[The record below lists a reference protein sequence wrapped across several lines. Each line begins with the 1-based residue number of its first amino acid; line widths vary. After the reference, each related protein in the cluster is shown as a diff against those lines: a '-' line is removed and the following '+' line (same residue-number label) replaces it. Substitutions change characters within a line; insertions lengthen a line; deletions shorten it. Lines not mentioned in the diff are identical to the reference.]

1 MRTGSASRSSAR
13 ADTLFRR
20 RRIPSPAPGGRPFD
34 ILTKQGTLA
43 SIPDRVALNGILTM
57 LMQHHKA
64 AQ

>member
-20 RRIPSPAPGGRPFD
+20 RRVPSPAPDCRPFD

-43 SIPDRVALNGILTM
+43 SIPDTVALKGIPTM
-57 LMQHHKA
+57 LIQHHEA